1 MCHSSR
7 DRRGEFTLTKLDQ
20 FESVFKS
27 AAKEK
32 FAYERV
38 DLTRVLLVSDLPT
51 DSTVPLLGQV
61 RSFLSVLEGTRTEW
75 RQLSGDDFES
85 VHQLLERVA
94 ERRPD
99 LIVTWRHLH
108 SSAWHWPYSLGEHLD
123 VLTQATEVPVLVL
136 PHPDADRALPH
147 TLQNTDRVMAI
158 TDHLTGDARLV
169 NHALRFSEP
178 GGTCWLTHIEGERQ
192 FERFLEAVSKIPE
205 IDTEA
210 ARERVAEQLL
220 KEPRDYI
227 RSCREGIEAQQ
238 LDVKIEEIVR
248 MGRRVSEYE
257 SLVAEQR
264 IDLLVLN
271 TMDGD
276 QLAMH
281 GQAYPLAVELR
292 RVPLLML

>member
-1 MCHSSR
+1 VCHSSR
-7 DRRGEFTLTKLDQ
+7 DPSLEWELTKLDQ
-20 FESVFKS
+20 FESFFKS
-27 AAKEK
+27 AAKEG
-32 FAYERV
+32 FAYARI
-38 DLTRVLLVSDLPT
+38 DLSRVLLVSDLAAEAT
-51 DSTVPLLGQV
+51 IPLLAQV
-61 RSFLSVLEGTRTEW
+61 RAFLSVLDGPATEW
-75 RQLSGDDFES
+75 QQLAGGDFAS
-85 VHQLLERVA
+85 VRELLDSIA
-94 ERRPD
+94 ERQPD

-108 SSAWHWPYSLGEHLD
+108 SSAWHWPYSLGEYLD

-147 TLQNTDRVMAI
+147 ALENTDRVMAI

-169 NHALRFSEP
+169 NHALRFTER

-205 IDTEA
+205 IDTA
-210 ARERVAEQLL
+210 DVRELVAERLL

-227 RSCREGIEAQQ
+227 RACRKELEPQR
-238 LDVKIEEIVR
+238 LDVKLEEIVR
-248 MGRRVSEYE
+248 MGRRISEYE
-257 SLVAEQR
+257 SLVAENQ

-292 RVPLLML
+292 AIPLLML